1 MGRPHNGA
9 SPYSNL
15 ADRLSLSIKGVDP
28 VALLGLADRN
38 LNLIRRHF
46 KAQIVVRGGQIRLQG
61 DPEELEQLKG
71 LFSRLI
77 QLVKK
82 GELLTTP
89 RIEELIR
96 PIEAPGSGIMVRTP
110 RLVIRPKSSHQEEY
124 LRAMV
129 QFDMVVGIGP
139 AGTGKTY
146 LAVAQAVD
154 ALMSGQVARIILTR
168 PAVEAGESLGFL
180 PGNYKEKVDPYLRP
194 LYDALYEMVPAE
206 RVRRLIDNE
215 VIEVAP
221 LAFMR
226 GRTLSD
232 AYVILDEAQNT
243 TSLQMKMFL
252 TRLGWN
258 SKAVVTGD
266 VTQIDLTSERASGL
280 VEIQRILKRIKG
292 IKFVYFDEKD
302 VVRPRLVSEII
313 KAYELKEES

>member
-1 MGRPHNGA
+1 MGRPHYGA
-9 SPYSNL
+9 SPYQNL
-15 ADRLSLSIKGVDP
+15 ADRLNLSIRGVDP

-38 LNLIRRHF
+38 LNLIRRYF
-46 KAQIVVRGGQIRLQG
+46 KAQIVVRGNQIRIQG
-61 DPEELEQLKG
+61 DPGELAQLKG

-77 QLVKK
+77 QLVKD
-82 GELLTTP
+82 GELLTPP

-96 PIEAPGSGIMVRTP
+96 PIEVQGSEIMVRTP
-110 RLVIRPKSSHQEEY
+110 KLVIRPKSPHQEEY
-124 LRAMV
+124 LRAMA
-129 QFDMVVGIGP
+129 QFDLVIGIGP

-154 ALMSGQVARIILTR
+154 ALMSNRVSRIILTR

-232 AYVILDEAQNT
+232 AYLILDEAQNT

-258 SKAVVTGD
+258 SRAVVTGD
-266 VTQIDLTSERASGL
+266 VTQIDLASEEASGL
-280 VEIQRILKRIKG
+280 VEIQRILNRVKG
-292 IKFVYFDEKD
+292 IRFVYFDEKD
-302 VVRPRLVSEII
+302 VVRPKLVSDII
-313 KAYELKEES
+313 KAYGHKGEG